1 MYLQNILPFAH
12 SLLKG
17 RLQEGASALD
27 GTAGNGHD
35 TLMLAQ
41 AVGKS
46 GCVWA
51 FDVQAEALAQTRLR
65 LEAAD
70 AATQVRLIHSGHEHL
85 ADYVDKPLD
94 AAVFNFG
101 WLPGSDKTCT
111 TEAATSIAALQAVL
125 ELLKTGGLVAAALYP
140 GHEAGQHEAASV
152 EAWASALPQSQY
164 AVLKYGFTN
173 RRNRPPYLLLLEKL
187 S

>member
-12 SLLKG
+12 RLLQG
-17 RLQEGASALD
+17 RLKEGAAALD

-51 FDVQAEALAQTRLR
+51 FDVQAEALAQTQRR

-70 AATQVRLIHSGHEHL
+70 AAAQVRLIHRSHEYL
-85 ADYVDKPLD
+85 ADYVDCPLD

-111 TEAATSIAALQAVL
+111 TEAASSIAALEATL
-125 ELLKTGGLVAAALYP
+125 GLLKTGGLIAAALYP
-140 GHEAGQHEAASV
+140 GHEAGQKEAAAV
-152 EAWASALPQSQY
+152 EAWAAALPQQQY